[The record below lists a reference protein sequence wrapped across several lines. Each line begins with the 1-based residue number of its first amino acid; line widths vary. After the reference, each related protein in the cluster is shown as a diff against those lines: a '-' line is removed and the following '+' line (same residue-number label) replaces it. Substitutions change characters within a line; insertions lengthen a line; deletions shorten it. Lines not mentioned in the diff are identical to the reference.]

1 MMKRTGMYSVLLTGL
16 LWSAPL
22 WAAGEE
28 GQSSMLDF
36 FWKVVNTIILLAI
49 LYYFARKP
57 ISSALGKSA
66 EEAKATIEE
75 ARQAEQRIEE
85 ELTKAREK
93 LEKVE
98 HEATEMI
105 AKAKVTAE
113 TERQRIL
120 EEGEAEAKRI
130 TDYARFTI
138 EQEFKKAEY
147 DLRRWV
153 AEVTIDLAEEKLQQR
168 VNADQQ
174 KKLIQDFVDELPSGG
189 SR

>member
-16 LWSAPL
+16 LWAAPL
-22 WAAGEE
+22 WAAGAE

-66 EEAKATIEE
+66 EEDKATIEE

-98 HEATEMI
+98 HEAT
-105 AKAKVTAE
+105 
-113 TERQRIL
+113 
-120 EEGEAEAKRI
+120 
-130 TDYARFTI
+130 
-138 EQEFKKAEY
+138 
-147 DLRRWV
+147 
-153 AEVTIDLAEEKLQQR
+153 
-168 VNADQQ
+168 
-174 KKLIQDFVDELPSGG
+174 
-189 SR
+189 